1 MVLNAFALAV
11 APGIAIM
18 LAIYALDQRNRE
30 PLGLLV
36 RCFLLGVL
44 SVTIPL
50 FFQTIAAIQ
59 GWQPSGNGLLHSAI
73 YAFIIVGLSEE
84 GGKYLVLRYFA
95 YPKKAFDEPFDG
107 IVYSIMIGMGFATAE
122 NISYV
127 YQFGMATGW
136 ARMFISVPAHACFAI
151 LMGYY
156 TGLAKFIPQHRG
168 TLLFTGLFWAVMFHG
183 AFDFFLFIG
192 DSIFQ
197 VVAALVCLYIAI
209 RLSVRAIR
217 QHRAT
222 SREWERLRKEEE
234 SKLESGRE
242 PDQE

>member
-1 MVLNAFALAV
+1 MLLNAFALAV

-30 PLGLLV
+30 PLGLLI

-44 SVTIPL
+44 SVAIPL
-50 FFQTIAAIQ
+50 AVQTVAAMQ
-59 GWQPSGNGLLHSAI
+59 GWRSSGGGLLQTTI

-84 GGKYLVLRYFA
+84 GGKFLVLRYFA

-168 TLLFTGLFWAVMFHG
+168 TLLLTGLFWAVMFHG

-197 VVAALVCLYIAI
+197 VVAALLCLYIAV
-209 RLSVRAIR
+209 RLSIRAIR

-222 SREWERLRKEEE
+222 SREWDRLR
-234 SKLESGRE
+234 RE
-242 PDQE
+242 NENQQEQGIEGGQD

>member
-1 MVLNAFALAV
+1 MLMNAFALAV

-18 LAIYALDQRNRE
+18 LVIYALDQRNRE
-30 PLGLLV
+30 PLGLLI

-44 SVTIPL
+44 CVALPL
-50 FFQTIAAIQ
+50 FVQTVAALR
-59 GWQPSGNGLLHSAI
+59 GWRPSGDGLLSSAI
-73 YAFIIVGLSEE
+73 YAFLIVGLSEE

-107 IVYSIMIGMGFATAE
+107 IVYSVMIGMGFATAE

-127 YQFGMATGW
+127 YQYGIATGW

-156 TGLAKFIPQHRG
+156 AGLAKFIPQHRG
-168 TLLFTGLFWAVMFHG
+168 TLLFTGLFWAVVFHG

-197 VVAALVCLYIAI
+197 VLAALVCLFIAV
-209 RLSVRAIR
+209 RLSIRAIR

-222 SREWERLRKEEE
+222 SREWERLRQENENAVKMEKE
-234 SKLESGRE
+234 RD
-242 PDQE
+242 PD

>member
-1 MVLNAFALAV
+1 MLLNAFALAV

-44 SVTIPL
+44 SVALPL
-50 FFQTIAAIQ
+50 FVQTVAAIK
-59 GWQPSGNGLLHSAI
+59 GWSPSGGGLLQTAL
-73 YAFIIVGLSEE
+73 YAFLIVGLSEE
-84 GGKYLVLRYFA
+84 GGKYLALRYFA

-107 IVYSIMIGMGFATAE
+107 IVYSVMIGMGFATAE

-136 ARMFISVPAHACFAI
+136 ARMFISVPAHACFAV

-168 TLLFTGLFWAVMFHG
+168 TLLFTGLFWAVVFHG
-183 AFDFFLFIG
+183 AFDFFLFLG

-197 VVAALVCLYIAI
+197 VLAALVCLFIAV
-209 RLSVRAIR
+209 RLSIRAIR

-222 SREWERLRKEEE
+222 SREWERLRRENERQMEKEA
-234 SKLESGRE
+234 
-242 PDQE
+242 DQD

>member
-1 MVLNAFALAV
+1 MLLNAFALAV

-18 LAIYALDQRNRE
+18 LIIYALDQRNRE

-44 SVTIPL
+44 SVALPL
-50 FFQTIAAIQ
+50 IVQTVAALK
-59 GWQPSGNGLLHSAI
+59 GWTPTGGGLLQTAI
-73 YAFIIVGLSEE
+73 YAFLIVGLSEE
-84 GGKYLVLRYFA
+84 GGKYLALRYFA

-107 IVYSIMIGMGFATAE
+107 IVYSVIIGMGFATAE

-127 YQFGMATGW
+127 YQYGMATGW
-136 ARMFISVPAHACFAI
+136 ARMFISVPAHACFAV

-168 TLLFTGLFWAVMFHG
+168 TLLFTGLFWAVVFHG

-197 VVAALVCLYIAI
+197 VLAALVCLFIAI

-222 SREWERLRKEEE
+222 SREWERLRQENEKE
-234 SKLESGRE
+234 LERE
-242 PDQE
+242 ADQD

>member
-1 MVLNAFALAV
+1 MLMNAFALAV

-44 SVTIPL
+44 SVALPL
-50 FFQTIAAIQ
+50 FVQTVAALR
-59 GWQPSGNGLLHSAI
+59 GWRPSGDGLLISAI

-95 YPKKAFDEPFDG
+95 YPKKPFDEPFDG
-107 IVYSIMIGMGFATAE
+107 IVYSVMIGMGFATAE

-127 YQFGMATGW
+127 YQYGIATGW

-156 TGLAKFIPQHRG
+156 TGLAKFIPRHRG
-168 TLLFTGLFWAVMFHG
+168 TLLFTGLFWAVVFHG

-197 VVAALVCLYIAI
+197 VLASLVCLFIAI
-209 RLSVRAIR
+209 RLSIRAIR

-222 SREWERLRKEEE
+222 SREWERLRQENEKAMEIE
-234 SKLESGRE
+234 KE
-242 PDQE
+242 PDQD

>member
-1 MVLNAFALAV
+1 MLMNAFALAV
-11 APGIAIM
+11 APGLAIM
-18 LAIYALDQRNRE
+18 LAIYALDRRNPE
-30 PLGLLV
+30 PLWLLV

-44 SVTIPL
+44 CVALPL
-50 FFQTIAAIQ
+50 FLQTAAAVR
-59 GWQPSGNGLLHSAI
+59 GWQPSGDGMLNSAI
-73 YAFIIVGLSEE
+73 YAFLIVGLSEE
-84 GGKYLVLRYFA
+84 GAKYLVLRYFA

-127 YQFGMATGW
+127 YQYGIATGW
-136 ARMFISVPAHACFAI
+136 ARMFISVPAHACFAV

-156 TGLAKFIPQHRG
+156 AGLAKFIPQHRG
-168 TLLFTGLFWAVMFHG
+168 TLLFTGLFWAVGFHG

-197 VVAALVCLYIAI
+197 VLAALVCLFIAV
-209 RLSVRAIR
+209 RLSIRAIR

-222 SREWERLRKEEE
+222 SREWERLRRENEGT
-234 SKLESGRE
+234 LERGPDRE
-242 PDQE
+242 